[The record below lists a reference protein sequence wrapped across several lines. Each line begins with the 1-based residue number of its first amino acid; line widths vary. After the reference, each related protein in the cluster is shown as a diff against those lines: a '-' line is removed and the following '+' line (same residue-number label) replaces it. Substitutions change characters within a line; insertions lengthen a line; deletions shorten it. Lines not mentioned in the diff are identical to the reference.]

1 MRTVE
6 LGDIALINSDCLDVM
21 RGMPENS
28 VDTCITD
35 PPYELGFMGS
45 GTTLVACE
53 RLGRKAIGID
63 NDEAYFDIAVKRVQR
78 EQQQMRLF

>member
-6 LGDIALINSDCLDVM
+6 LGDITLINSDCLDVM

-35 PPYELGFMGS
+35 
-45 GTTLVACE
+45 
-53 RLGRKAIGID
+53 
-63 NDEAYFDIAVKRVQR
+63 
-78 EQQQMRLF
+78 